1 MDWLSEWWMIH
12 IHTARIKWWRNT
24 QKESGGGEGWL
35 DLWGL
40 HAGCGVCACVC
51 AHVLLCMNMCACAW
65 KKKKCRCR
73 VYRLWRLSALRSGCV
88 RTPHLPSQD
97 AADCVCMYLLVCVRV
112 CSRVCVDTI
121 WAEHQGHAWTARWA
135 SPLLICPAPSP
146 HQGRSTPRQGQH
158 CHPRNTNSGGRHWLS
173 IIDGSWL

>member
-40 HAGCGVCACVC
+40 PVVCVCVCACVHVLLCVCACVC
-51 AHVLLCMNMCACAW
+51 GGE
-65 KKKKCRCR
+65 CRRR

-88 RTPHLPSQD
+88 RTPHLPSGMQQNV
-97 AADCVCMYLLVCVRV
+97 CVCIYLCVLKSVC
-112 CSRVCVDTI
+112 
-121 WAEHQGHAWTARWA
+121 GHHLGWTSGARLDCTVSQSTFNLPSALSPPRKVTA
-135 SPLLICPAPSP
+135 SARTALSP
-146 HQGRSTPRQGQH
+146 P
-158 CHPRNTNSGGRHWLS
+158 
-173 IIDGSWL
+173 

>member
-24 QKESGGGEGWL
+24 QTQSGGGEGWL

-40 HAGCGVCACVC
+40 HAGCVCCSVNVCVCVC
-51 AHVLLCMNMCACAW
+51 AKGKNVDVA
-65 KKKKCRCR
+65 
-73 VYRLWRLSALRSGCV
+73 YRLWRLSTLRSGYV

-97 AADCVCMYLLVCVRV
+97 AAECVFTCLCVRV
-112 CSRVCVDTI
+112 LMWVCVVAI
-121 WAEHQGHAWTARWA
+121 WAEHQGYAWTARWA

-146 HQGRSTPRQGQH
+146 HQRRSPPRQGQY
-158 CHPRNTNSGGRHWLS
+158 CHPCNTNSRGRRWLS